1 MVAMSESRLQ
11 RSSGR
16 RSEPDPLRDV
26 REKAAE
32 VARRVANTAS
42 VAKEQVMRKAA
53 DMTRAV
59 TDGVKEEAE
68 RFFDQQ
74 KGRLGEKVERVSKAI
89 HQAAHAL
96 HAVKADGVAEA
107 VDAAAERFEQA
118 SNYIEERTLSDLIS
132 DTEDV
137 ARRHPGIMLG
147 GLFLTGLVAARFVK
161 ASASR
166 EEDSGQRSAREGS
179 SRSGGQHGRS
189 NGRAGRRR

>member
-1 MVAMSESRLQ
+1 MSESRLQ

-26 REKAAE
+26 REKAAD

-68 RFFDQQ
+68 RFFDEQ
-74 KGRLGEKVERVSKAI
+74 KGRLGEKVDRVSKVI

-137 ARRHPGIMLG
+137 ARRHPGLMLG

-166 EEDSGQRSAREGS
+166 EDEASGQRGAREGS
-179 SRSGGQHGRS
+179 SRGAGQHGRS